1 MLPTVPCACKTN
13 RHCRSSSEQRTS
25 CEKWRTRYQ
34 YSRSP
39 WVGEALPQTISNCL
53 TLTELHI
60 NFYVYNFSF
69 TLLHFRLLEMPLKN
83 IGGEGL
89 SPKKSKV
96 DLSFVFV
103 FCFLFVSSHLLWSCG
118 SLSSAECRRIGN
130 IRWTKLRIYP
140 DNVGSARSSTNLV
153 PLLVYSIL
161 IFQNFPLVSQPP

>member
-1 MLPTVPCACKTN
+1 MLSTVPCACKTN

-60 NFYVYNFSF
+60 NFYVSNFSF

-96 DLSFVFV
+96 DRSFVLFFCLFF
-103 FCFLFVSSHLLWSCG
+103 FCFISCLVELWIALICWVPQDWEHTLDKIAD
-118 SLSSAECRRIGN
+118 LSRQRRFGE
-130 IRWTKLRIYP
+130 
-140 DNVGSARSSTNLV
+140 V
-153 PLLVYSIL
+153 
-161 IFQNFPLVSQPP
+161 QQ

>member
-1 MLPTVPCACKTN
+1 MLSTVPCACKTN

-96 DLSFVFV
+96 DRSFVFFFVFV
-103 FCFLFVSSHLLWSCG
+103 FFFLFHLISCGVVDRSHLL
-118 SLSSAECRRIGN
+118 SAEGLGTYAGQNCGFIQTTSVRRGPAI
-130 IRWTKLRIYP
+130 TSYHYL
-140 DNVGSARSSTNLV
+140 
-153 PLLVYSIL
+153 SIL
-161 IFQNFPLVSQPP
+161 F